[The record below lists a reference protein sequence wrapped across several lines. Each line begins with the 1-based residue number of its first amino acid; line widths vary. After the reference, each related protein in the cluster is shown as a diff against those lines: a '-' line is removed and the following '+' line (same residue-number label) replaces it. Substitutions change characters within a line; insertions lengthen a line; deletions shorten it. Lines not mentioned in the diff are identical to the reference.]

1 MAEAAQQ
8 SDDWRDISPAE
19 TQASPYAHGD
29 DWHDIA
35 PPASLDEFAGP
46 KITETPLYKAGE
58 AVQKFGRETFPVS
71 EEERAAHPY
80 ASAIGRGVGSML
92 PAAVGTLVAGPA
104 GALAGAA
111 QMGMSSGA
119 DVFDDALSKGA
130 TEEQAAKAAG
140 ATGALSA
147 AIGVLPLGAIL
158 APIRQ
163 KLPGMAGWAVAK
175 LTQAAVNGVT
185 FATVGEAQQ
194 WLTTEVEKAYYD
206 PNAHYDPQLKD
217 MLASFVVGGAFGTM
231 HPLHRPGEA
240 PGQPAEVPPLEGE
253 VLLPERGPPSAGLGA
268 REAPIIEG
276 EAVGAPTAAEGRPEG
291 LPPPARALPP
301 PAETAPA
308 ATRESLKETLDRN
321 APLDELVQH
330 PYVRHVDEQNKKA
343 VPTGT
348 EEDFVNPEWR
358 AQRVYDFNV
367 KGFGSAATTEPV
379 QGWDAAV
386 DRLTDRAKLYAGP
399 EGVENGKRAI
409 IVLGPPASGKSSTSE
424 PLARAFRAA
433 IVDSDDA
440 KLVIPEYRGGLG
452 TQAVHEES
460 SYIAKD
466 VLGRVLDDGANVV
479 LPKVGYSADKIN
491 NQINGLKELGYKV
504 DLVHVAATP
513 EISGRRNI
521 ERLYKTGRLVPPDFI
536 AGLGDKPRET
546 YHLLKGEADGFADID
561 TTSWPGET
569 REASP
574 GLADALPDG
583 RNFVGD
589 HAASDNRGR
598 EAQAGAREEAQVG
611 QIGPHRVTAADGT
624 AIDVAP
630 RVVEAGR
637 VLTSQDQGYD
647 PTLQPR
653 QRSRAASQA
662 QVRDIAT
669 NLDPER
675 LGYSAEADRGAPI
688 IGPDGM
694 VESGNGR
701 VLALRHVYDQN
712 APQAQTYR
720 DWLSR
725 QGVDVSKFRNPI
737 LVRQRTTPFTP
748 EQRRAFTVAANQPTT
763 LAMSASE
770 RAMADAR
777 LIDANSLNLIVNSDD
792 LSRNHD
798 FVHRFV
804 GQLPQTEQGAM
815 TDARGALSSEG
826 AARVRNA
833 VLAKAYG
840 DAGVLTRIAEST
852 NDEIKSIS
860 NALVAA
866 APRWAK
872 MRAGIEAGSVR
883 RDVDA
888 TPDLI
893 EAVRRT
899 ADIRAKGQKLN
910 EYLAQIDAFDKLPD
924 TVEGFMRNF
933 YDPKGRRGASAER
946 IRDALRFYA
955 DEASKVSADKGLD
968 LGLVKVEPRDILRL
982 AQKKGWEGLPVG
994 RPEEP
999 DAGKMLSVANKVASE
1014 WQDRLG
1020 PDIKVVMG
1028 GSLVSRTYV
1037 RSRGD
1042 EPIDMDIRFLT
1053 DNPER
1058 DYPKVEAVTGL
1069 KLKKSR
1075 PMDNYPSGSATGY
1088 LVEGPLTRDGIT
1100 FDVEAAVRTPAYVG
1114 WARFYPAV
1122 MTPDELAAF
1131 RADKARLKGDKEAY
1145 KALKASVLKEVMKR
1159 VEERGGPWEMERE
1172 LYGRQGRDA
1181 ERGGAG
1187 AGAGQPAGGAQAPGP
1202 FLTAGGEGFGGEGAE
1217 GDQEAAVRAQRPERV
1232 IGPSLPGFEPVSSA
1246 EVAKRRANEPLRPR
1260 VAQEPPSGLFAHQGQ
1275 QLSLEDFIDQ
1285 VSDVKAQRPE
1295 ESAAEREERQRK
1307 FNEMVAANKE
1317 EVATIRR
1324 ELENFDAHPRYEL
1337 VHGDKRILASK
1348 NIGGDGAPYR
1358 ITSFDSHGPSG
1369 HFEVRDLD
1377 EMAREL
1383 RGYRKQGYLRPEEE
1397 EQKLLSD
1404 LPEGAVFKE
1413 GRGPLGRGKFFV
1425 ELGGKMLGNLQASK
1439 VDAVKEAKQRLA
1451 NEEFAR
1457 QSATDRER
1465 RRAALEAKIRGGGEI
1480 TDADLKFIGLRT
1492 GSSDLR
1498 WFIPAAA
1505 DLFKISSRAVRP
1517 LIADLIRQG
1526 STDFGTKREYVSP
1539 RQGLAAIAKT
1549 REASRV
1555 PTGWG
1560 ETEGRG
1566 EPQGQKIRIGR
1577 DTYAYVN
1584 PKYSAKEQEIA
1595 NAVMEIGAR
1604 MAPKASIKGVAALRQ
1619 SDSPIWGGFINSAA
1633 FPQLITWS
1641 LEKGGADQIG
1651 QTVRHEIIHHLRNM
1665 GLFSPDE
1672 WKALRDAAVHD
1683 GWLQRHNIYE
1693 RYPDLSA
1700 DHKVEEAVAEQFG
1713 KWRAE
1718 RSLVKPGLI
1727 RDAFMRLELFLR
1739 RVAAATRRVLG
1750 FNATP
1755 SDIFTRIETG
1765 ELGRRSVSMN
1775 AKKEA
1780 AQRIEAYHGSSA
1792 MFDKFDMAHA
1802 GTATDAGFLGHGLY
1816 FSTDQ
1821 SVSEPYPH
1829 KYKAQIDLRNPLH
1842 LSMPDF
1848 RTDKRN
1854 LVRDAL
1860 DLPKSASAKDVTSEA
1875 VKRGYDGIVLD
1886 YSPTGYNHKEIA
1898 VFDKSRVSKPIKRA
1912 SGGRVDTRKASHYS
1926 PTRGTDARHCSN
1938 CTMFRK
1944 PHACTAVSGFI
1955 AKPGLCDWYEG
1966 GKEKTEIVQRAG
1978 GGRVVSHYIDRN
1990 PSEAQKSAGNYRKAH
2005 INVHGLDIAIE
2016 NAKGHERAGVGK
2028 DGKPWSVTMPAHYG
2042 YIKRTEGA
2050 DGDHVDCYVG
2060 PHIKSRKVFVIDQ
2073 HDADTKSFD
2082 EHKCMLGFASEKQAR
2097 DTYHRG
2103 FSDGRGK
2110 ERLGHLTEMS
2120 IDRFK
2125 HWLADDTESPVK
2137 GTAHAPKID
2146 TAHDVAVMSEMS
2158 KPGDVYYRDR
2168 SLPARIINN
2177 GKWLPIDEPLKRHE
2191 VAEYNAIKKMVEEF
2205 EAKHGR
2211 KPNDA
2216 EREAIYLKCHKEHG
2230 EVAEHAYLRENGYD
2244 VKAWESWCRGKLA
2257 HLEHKRIA
2265 KPVPNPH
2272 VRPSPH
2278 DRRRLEAAL

>member
-1 MAEAAQQ
+1 MTEAAQQ
-8 SDDWRDISPAE
+8 SDDWRDIQPAE
-19 TQASPYAHGD
+19 TQSSPYTHGD

-46 KITETPLYKAGE
+46 KITGTPLYKAGE

-240 PGQPAEVPPLEGE
+240 PGQPAEA
-253 VLLPERGPPSAGLGA
+253 VLPPERGPLPAGLGA

-276 EAVGAPTAAEGRPEG
+276 EPVWAPAAAEGRPEG
-291 LPPPARALPP
+291 VPSPARALPP

-348 EEDFVNPEWR
+348 AEDFANPEWR
-358 AQRVYDFNV
+358 SQRVYDFNV
-367 KGFGSAATTEPV
+367 KEFGTAATTEPV

-386 DRLTDRAKLYAGP
+386 ERLTDRAKLYAGP
-399 EGVENGKRAI
+399 EGVENGKHAI
-409 IVLGPPASGKSSTSE
+409 IVVGPPASGKSSTSE

-460 SYIAKD
+460 SYMAKD
-466 VLGRVLDDGANVV
+466 VLGRLIDDEANIVV
-479 LPKVGYSADKIN
+479 PKVGQNADATGR
-491 NQINGLKELGYKV
+491 QISRLKELGYKV

-521 ERLYKTGRLVPPDFI
+521 ERLYKIGRLVPPEFI
-536 AGLGDKPRET
+536 ADLGDKPRET

-561 TTSWPGET
+561 TTTRPGET

-574 GLADALPDG
+574 GLANVLPDG
-583 RNFVGD
+583 RNIRHD
-589 HAASDNRGR
+589 YAASAGRGAK
-598 EAQAGAREEAQVG
+598 AQAGSREEAQVG

-653 QRSRAASQA
+653 QRNRAASQA

-712 APQAQTYR
+712 APQAQAYR

-777 LIDANSLNLIVNSDD
+777 LIDTNSLNLIVNPDD

-798 FVHRFV
+798 FVRRFV

-815 TDARGALSSEG
+815 TDAHGALSSEG
-826 AARVRNA
+826 SARVRNA

-840 DAGVLTRIAEST
+840 DAGILTRVAEST
-852 NDEIKSIS
+852 DDEIKSIS
-860 NALVAA
+860 NALVGA

-872 MRAGIEAGSVR
+872 MRAGIESGAVR
-883 RDVDA
+883 RDVEA
-888 TPDLI
+888 TPDLL
-893 EAVRRT
+893 EAVKRT
-899 ADIRAKGQKLN
+899 ADIRAKGQKFN

-924 TVEGFMRNF
+924 TVEGFMRSF
-933 YDPKGRRGASAER
+933 YDPKGRRAASAER

-982 AQKKGWEGLPVG
+982 AQKKGWEGLPIG

-1014 WQDRLG
+1014 WQEKLG

-1075 PMDNYPSGSATGY
+1075 PMDNYPSGSAIGY

-1145 KALKASVLKEVMKR
+1145 KALKASTLKEVVKR
-1159 VEERGGPWEMERE
+1159 VEDRGGPWELERE

-1181 ERGGAG
+1181 NRDGAG
-1187 AGAGQPAGGAQAPGP
+1187 TGAGQPAGGAEAPGP
-1202 FLTAGGEGFGGEGAE
+1202 FLTAGGEGFGREGAE
-1217 GDQEAAVRAQRPERV
+1217 GDQEAAVRAQRPERPRDL
-1232 IGPSLPGFEPVSSA
+1232 IAEREREGQLGLPGA
-1246 EVAKRRANEPLRPR
+1246 ERITTAQLAQRRANEPLRPR

-1275 QLSLEDFIDQ
+1275 QLSLEDFIDH

-1295 ESAAEREERQRK
+1295 AQTDTPEFKRWFGDSKVVDQEGKPLVLYKGMWPYDWTKETSTDRGPLVKSINRTTEFPAFNPRDPNELGIKIAGFFGDAAT
-1307 FNEMVAANKE
+1307 AN
-1317 EVATIRR
+1317 R
-1324 ELENFDAHPRYEL
+1324 F
-1337 VHGDKRILASK
+1337 
-1348 NIGGDGAPYR
+1348 AP
-1358 ITSFDSHGPSG
+1358 
-1369 HFEVRDLD
+1369 
-1377 EMAREL
+1377 
-1383 RGYRKQGYLRPEEE
+1383 K
-1397 EQKLLSD
+1397 
-1404 LPEGAVFKE
+1404 EGAVYPVFLKIE
-1413 GRGPLGRGKFFV
+1413 KPLVIDAAGQSAGTIQFGETGRPFR
-1425 ELGGKMLGNLQASK
+1425 
-1439 VDAVKEAKQRLA
+1439 DAVRSGKYDGVIIKNTADEGDVYVALKPEQIK
-1451 NEEFAR
+1451 
-1457 QSATDRER
+1457 SA
-1465 RRAALEAKIRGGGEI
+1465 IGNRGTFDEMNPDI
-1480 TDADLKFIGLRT
+1480 T
-1492 GSSDLR
+1492 
-1498 WFIPAAA
+1498 
-1505 DLFKISSRAVRP
+1505 
-1517 LIADLIRQG
+1517 
-1526 STDFGTKREYVSP
+1526 
-1539 RQGLAAIAKT
+1539 
-1549 REASRV
+1549 SRV
-1555 PTGWG
+1555 PTGW
-1560 ETEGRG
+1560 ESAEGHA

-1577 DTYAYVN
+1577 NTYAYVN

-1604 MAPKASIKGVAALRQ
+1604 MAPKANIKGVAALRQ

-1641 LEKGGADQIG
+1641 LEKGGAGQIG

-1718 RSLVKPGLI
+1718 RSLVKPGPI
-1727 RDAFMRLELFLR
+1727 RNAFMRLELFLR
-1739 RVAAATRRVLG
+1739 RVAAAVRKAMG

-1755 SDIFTRIETG
+1755 ADIFTRIETG
-1765 ELGRRSVSMN
+1765 EIGNRSNARSVPNMPEALAQMAEESG
-1775 AKKEA
+1775 AKV
-1780 AQRIEAYHGSSA
+1780 ITAYHGSPHD
-1792 MFDKFDMAHA
+1792 FDAFDISKI
-1802 GTATDAGFLGHGLY
+1802 GTGEGAQAYGHGLY
-1816 FSTDQ
+1816 FAENEGTAEQYKKAFDARSGAEQDAKMYQVSINADPEHFLDWDKPLSEQSPKVQEALRPLVPAKGRYNPEPNYDLTGEELLQHMEIENHQHGQGHLDRAAASDALRAAGVPGIKYLDQGSRAQAFKVDLSTSKGPYSSQTFPTMTQAQKYATDKEAEGFKTNVTDQ
-1821 SVSEPYPH
+1821 GT
-1829 KYKAQIDLRNPLH
+1829 RNY
-1842 LSMPDF
+1842 
-1848 RTDKRN
+1848 
-1854 LVRDAL
+1854 V
-1860 DLPKSASAKDVTSEA
+1860 
-1875 VKRGYDGIVLD
+1875 
-1886 YSPTGYNHKEIA
+1886 
-1898 VFDKSRVSKPIKRA
+1898 VFDDKLINIIKKRQIGGRVKRA

-1938 CTMFRK
+1938 CTMFRR

-1966 GKEKTEIVQRAG
+1966 GKEKTE
-1978 GGRVVSHYIDRN
+1978 
-1990 PSEAQKSAGNYRKAH
+1990 NYA
-2005 INVHGLDIAIE
+2005 
-2016 NAKGHERAGVGK
+2016 
-2028 DGKPWSVTMPAHYG
+2028 
-2042 YIKRTEGA
+2042 
-2050 DGDHVDCYVG
+2050 
-2060 PHIKSRKVFVIDQ
+2060 
-2073 HDADTKSFD
+2073 
-2082 EHKCMLGFASEKQAR
+2082 
-2097 DTYHRG
+2097 
-2103 FSDGRGK
+2103 
-2110 ERLGHLTEMS
+2110 
-2120 IDRFK
+2120 
-2125 HWLADDTESPVK
+2125 
-2137 GTAHAPKID
+2137 APKID
-2146 TAHDVAVMSEMS
+2146 TSHDVRWLSEMS
-2158 KPGDVYYRDR
+2158 KSGNVYYRDR
-2168 SLPARIINN
+2168 SLPKQILNN

-2191 VAEYNAIKKMVEEF
+2191 VAEFNAIKKMIEEF
-2205 EAKHGR
+2205 EQKHGR

-2216 EREAIYLKCHKEHG
+2216 EREVIYLKCHKEHG

-2278 DRRRLEAAL
+2278 DRRRLEATL